1 MRMYGKPGK
10 WYVEDEEQGFTQGPF
25 TTREEAKQAAQ
36 VPSEELGAAP
46 MDAEI
51 SSPADEQVIM
61 RLIVERGENGRIT
74 EIKVVPANAIR

>member
-1 MRMYGKPGK
+1 MRIYGRPGK
-10 WYVEDEEQGFTQGPF
+10 WFAEDEEQGFTQGPF
-25 TTREEAKQAAQ
+25 ATREEAKQAAR

-46 MDAEI
+46 LDSEV